1 MKIKDL
7 FGGEIVG
14 TGSDFIVVLKGK
26 NRFLL
31 QFNSHNLIKLK
42 INFFY
47 NRFGFYFN
55 EKITTRPVGASNYL
69 RICGKNFTK
78 SLSACILFRPLFLE
92 PHSKSLFELQ
102 EWQQLRFLSL
112 FAA

>member
-31 QFNSHNLIKLK
+31 QFSFHNLIKLK
-42 INFFY
+42 
-47 NRFGFYFN
+47 
-55 EKITTRPVGASNYL
+55 KDTTPYGSS
-69 RICGKNFTK
+69 I
-78 SLSACILFRPLFLE
+78 
-92 PHSKSLFELQ
+92 
-102 EWQQLRFLSL
+102 
-112 FAA
+112 